1 MSSQFPSGQISTP
14 PSPDAHAPNGRPKPF
29 KLATLIPI
37 LGSWEIDAG
46 RAAFTRYE
54 NKLFKVG
61 VAIGEI
67 RATSGRIRA
76 TIEFDDSDKAA
87 EGRILFGF
95 DAATGRGFS
104 AGVGGYDR
112 AFVLDE
118 IAPVLGNAKLIH
130 GLGKR
135 ESLKRG
141 GSYAL
146 EVILRGTNVQL
157 HIDGVKVLEQNLPH
171 ALLGDQIGIL
181 AYGNGGV
188 TFVDVEVVP
197 IRPRAFVV
205 MQFTEP
211 YNSLW
216 EEVIKPVAEKIG
228 LEAYRADD
236 VFRPGIVLQDIVR
249 GISTSQVII
258 AEVTPKNPN
267 VYYEL
272 GYAHAVG
279 VPTIL
284 LAEQPAEN
292 SPPLPFDISGFRCIF
307 YDDAIRG
314 KRKVEAA
321 LEKHLRNILERSDE
335 PVGANG
341 NP

>member
-1 MSSQFPSGQISTP
+1 M
-14 PSPDAHAPNGRPKPF
+14 RPE
-29 KLATLIPI
+29 TLIPI
-37 LGSWEIDAG
+37 LGGWDIEPN
-46 RAAFTRYE
+46 RAIFTRFE
-54 NKLFKVG
+54 NKLFKAG
-61 VAIGEI
+61 VAIADL

-76 TIEFDDSDKAA
+76 KIDLGSADHAA

-95 DAATGRGFS
+95 DAAEGRGFS

-118 IAPVLGNAKLIH
+118 VAPILGNAKLIH

-135 ESLKRG
+135 ENLKHG
-141 GSYAL
+141 ATYAI
-146 EVILRGTNVQL
+146 EINLRGTNTQL
-157 HIDGVKVLEQNLPH
+157 FVDGVKVLEHNLPH
-171 ALLGDQIGIL
+171 PLIGDQIGVL
-181 AYGNGGV
+181 AWGQGGV
-188 TFVDVEVVP
+188 TFSDLEVLRVP
-197 IRPRAFVV
+197 PRAFVV

-216 EEVIKPVAEKIG
+216 EEVIKPVADKVG

-284 LAEQPAEN
+284 LAEQPGES

-335 PVGANG
+335 PIGANG